1 MPYLNNLMW
10 LIALCAIGLGVWLIV
25 RHRRRRFVI
34 DIDGGKVIRAKGD
47 VSDRYIQ
54 DVERMCDF
62 WSIDAGRIIGTRRAK
77 GRLRIT
83 VSRGI
88 SQQNRQAFQ
97 NAWDH
102 PV

>member
-1 MPYLNNLMW
+1 MPTLRETWSMLWRHINSPRLHTS
-10 LIALCAIGLGVWLIV
+10 AIV
-25 RHRRRRFVI
+25 
-34 DIDGGKVIRAKGD
+34 DGGKVIRAKGD